1 MWDMKRGEQDK
12 CVFCFCSGGGVGPLP
27 GCAGGPG
34 WDFSR
39 EGARPGP
46 GPRSSSHPTP
56 HPSLLQGT
64 AKAKPSSG
72 RDYVYWADLWRE
84 RARYRPGVAE
94 KPKRS
99 GDPMAAEGR
108 AMPMALMSPFL
119 HPRVAESGRQWTAVG
134 VGPWPFPG

>member
-1 MWDMKRGEQDK
+1 MWNLEYRINKPQKQTKRY
-12 CVFCFCSGGGVGPLP
+12 
-27 GCAGGPG
+27 
-34 WDFSR
+34 R
-39 EGARPGP
+39 EHFDSCQIG
-46 GPRSSSHPTP
+46 
-56 HPSLLQGT
+56 
-64 AKAKPSSG
+64 G

-84 RARYRPGVAE
+84 TARYRPGVAE